1 MGIVKEYHRPGQGDV
16 ALVRRAQRS
25 LALAGRHVNLMR
37 YLERDSFQNVAGAL
51 VERYMPRSSRK
62 QLEIAEVFNELYAIW
77 LVLAPIANRA
87 QGYWR
92 PWWCPGVFTSWLRIE
107 ANRFHRCWLGHVNY
121 DWATAQIAPGA
132 LTAGI
137 TDGVFIRQAQGLLG
151 HATGGTLRADFARYV
166 LGSVVWRHLAETTL
180 AVAREY
186 HAGMMWNEGG
196 CWLMAAKP
204 FEAFRAI
211 WTDLR
216 EQPAEVLAW
225 QAHVAGGLLC
235 IRMNDAAV
243 QRLKESVRT
252 ALASDASPEHKLRHI
267 NAAARS
273 FYHFARYAFDARQQ
287 AQELEAWIWRRVS
300 RHIVQ
305 NTPALAERYFNLRQ
319 SPWDT
324 RLHFERKSYLLDKD
338 VTEEQW
344 LNLWNPRR

>member
-1 MGIVKEYHRPGQGDV
+1 MGIVKEYQRPGPGDV

-25 LALAGRHVNLMR
+25 LALAGRHHDLIR

-51 VERYMPRSSRK
+51 VERYMPRSNRK
-62 QLEIAEVFNELYAIW
+62 QLEIADVFKDLYATW
-77 LVLAPIANRA
+77 LVLAPISNRA

-92 PWWCPGVFTSWLRIE
+92 PWWSPGVVTSWMRIE
-107 ANRFHRCWLGHVNY
+107 ANRFHRYWLGKVGY
-121 DWATAQIAPGA
+121 DWATAQVAPGA
-132 LTAGI
+132 LAAGI
-137 TDGVFIRQAQGLLG
+137 ADETFVGQAQELLG
-151 HATGGTLRADFARYV
+151 HATGNTLRAGFARYV
-166 LGSVVWRHLAETTL
+166 LGSLVWRHAAEATL
-180 AVAREY
+180 KVAREY
-186 HAGMMWNEGG
+186 RAGLMWAEDG

-204 FEAFRAI
+204 LDEARAI

-216 EQPAEVLAW
+216 EQAAEVLAW
-225 QAHVAGGLLC
+225 QAHVADGLLHVG
-235 IRMNDAAV
+235 MNDAAV
-243 QRLKESVRT
+243 PRVKESVRA
-252 ALASDASPEHKLRHI
+252 ALASDATPEHKLRLV

-273 FYHFARYAFDARQQ
+273 FHHFARYAFDARQQ

-305 NTPALAERYFNLRQ
+305 NAPSLSARYFNLRHA
-319 SPWDT
+319 PWDT